1 MSIKQFN
8 GLGVAIV
15 TPFDSDGNIDYD
27 SWDIMLKTITSIWQ
41 N

>member
-15 TPFDSDGNIDYD
+15 TPFDSDGNMTTIV
-27 SWDIMLKTITSIWQ
+27 DIML
-41 N
+41 NY